1 MYLGLDI
8 GTSSVKAALVDA
20 AGSVKVVASRALDV
34 SHPNPLW
41 SEQNP
46 NFWVE
51 ATIGAVDE
59 LASTH
64 PVAVAAVRGVGLSGQ
79 MHGATLLDA
88 AGTPLR
94 PAILWN
100 DGRSHVECREL
111 EARLPALHSIAGNL
125 AMPGFTAPKLLW
137 VANHEP
143 EIFRRTAK
151 VLLPK
156 AYVRFRLT
164 GTMVE
169 DMSDA
174 AGTLWLDVGRRRW
187 SEEILA
193 ACRMSLAQMPSL
205 VEGSEFER
213 TADRRPNDAMGYEA
227 RRGRGGRRGRLRGE
241 RHRPWGDR
249 AGPGVSLSRHVGRAF
264 CRH

>member
-46 NFWVE
+46 DSWVE

-205 VEGSEFER
+205 VEGSESSGQL
-213 TADRRPNDAMGYEA
+213 TADLTTRWGMKPGVVVA
-227 RRGRGGRRGRLRGE
+227 GGA
-241 RHRPWGDR
+241 GDC
-249 AGPGVSLSRHVGRAF
+249 AASAIGPGVSLSRHVGRAF

>member
-1 MYLGLDI
+1 VGHLLYQSADVPWSYPAWAAAGSTNIIGEDDRRVSWARI
-8 GTSSVKAALVDA
+8 GTSSVKAVQVDA
-20 AGSVKVVASRALDV
+20 AGSVKAVASRALDV
-34 SHPNPLW
+34 SHPNPMW

-46 NFWVE
+46 DSWVE

-59 LASTH
+59 LTSTH

-100 DGRSHVECREL
+100 DGRSHAECREL

-125 AMPGFTAPKLLW
+125 VMPGFTAPKLLW

-164 GTMVE
+164 GIRVE

-174 AGTLWLDVGRRRW
+174 AARSGL
-187 SEEILA
+187 
-193 ACRMSLAQMPSL
+193 MSL
-205 VEGSEFER
+205 V
-213 TADRRPNDAMGYEA
+213 
-227 RRGRGGRRGRLRGE
+227 
-241 RHRPWGDR
+241 
-249 AGPGVSLSRHVGRAF
+249 
-264 CRH
+264 